1 VRICLVSEEYPTFSS
16 GRGGI
21 GTYTF
26 ALAQGLSKAGEEVVV
41 ISRSEVKEEEYKD
54 GSVLVCRIPPI
65 CFSVPFLHTYLNI
78 FGYSLAVHRKL
89 KKVIQEKGSEI
100 VEAPE
105 YRAEAFFFSRTKK
118 RIPLV
123 VRLHTPHIVTE
134 EVTGIK
140 PDSYSRIVRWMEKET
155 VAHADLVTSPS
166 RSLAELCQDKMQVKK
181 SFSVIPN
188 PIDTSRFIRKG
199 YRDRLS
205 TQVILHVGK
214 FQDLKNTKVLI
225 QALPEVLK
233 KFPQAKLRLI
243 GSDTLTGPCRSS
255 YRQMVEG
262 LAHEL
267 GVRDKVEFSDMMP
280 RKELLEHYQQA
291 RLTVVPSLF
300 ENFPFTCLE
309 AMSCGCPVIASNVG
323 GLPEMIEDGVSGFL
337 FQPDNKKELAEK
349 IVALLSDPA
358 LAESMGNEAA
368 IRVRR
373 YYSQEVIIPQVLNVY
388 RQLAGK
394 SRCSV

>member
-1 VRICLVSEEYPTFSS
+1 MRICLVSEEYPTFSS

-105 YRAEAFFFSRTKK
+105 YGAEAFFFSRTKK

-243 GSDTLTGPCRSS
+243 GSDTLTGPRRSS

-267 GVRDKVEFSDMMP
+267 GVRDKVEFSDMIP

-337 FQPDNKKELAEK
+337 FQPDNKEELAEK

-388 RQLAGK
+388 RRLAGK

>member
-1 VRICLVSEEYPTFSS
+1 VRICLISEEYPTPST

-21 GTYTF
+21 GTYMYT
-26 ALAQGLSKAGEEVVV
+26 LAQGLSKVGEKVFV
-41 ISRSEVKEEEYKD
+41 ISRSEKKEEEYQD
-54 GSVLVCRIPPI
+54 GSVFVYCIPPI
-65 CFSVPFLHTYLNI
+65 QFPVPLVHTYLNI
-78 FGYSLAVHRKL
+78 FGYSLAVNRKL
-89 KKVIQEKGSEI
+89 KKVIGEKEIDI

-105 YRAEAFFFSRTKK
+105 YGAEAFFFSRTKK

-123 VRLHTPHIVTE
+123 VRLHTSHIVTE

-233 KFPQAKLRLI
+233 RFPQAKLRLI
-243 GSDTLTGPCRSS
+243 GSDTLTGPRRSS

-267 GVRDKVEFSDMMP
+267 GVKDKVEFSDMIP
-280 RKELLEHYQQA
+280 RKELIEHYQQA
-291 RLTVVPSLF
+291 RLAVIPSLF

-337 FQPDNKKELAEK
+337 FQPDNKEELAEK

-388 RQLAGK
+388 RRLAGK

>member
-1 VRICLVSEEYPTFSS
+1 MRICLVSEEYPTSSS

-26 ALAQGLSKAGEEVVV
+26 ALAQGLSQSGEEVFV
-41 ISRSEVKEEEYKD
+41 ISRSEVKEEECQD
-54 GSVLVCRIPPI
+54 GSVLVYRIPPL
-65 CFSVPFLHTYLNI
+65 CFSVPFLHTSLNI
-78 FGYSLAVHRKL
+78 FGYSLALHRKL
-89 KKVIQEKGSEI
+89 KKVIREKGIEI

-105 YRAEAFFFSRTKK
+105 YGAEAFFFSRTKK

-140 PDSYSRIVRWMEKET
+140 PDSYSHIVRWMEKET
-155 VAHADLVTSPS
+155 VIHADFITSPS
-166 RSLAELCQDKMQVKK
+166 RSLAELCQDKMKVRK

-188 PIDTSRFIRKG
+188 PIDTSRFISKG

-205 TQVILHVGK
+205 TQVILQVGK

-233 KFPQAKLRLI
+233 IFPQIKLRLI
-243 GSDTLTGPCRSS
+243 GSDTLTGPRSSS

-267 GVRDKVEFSDMMP
+267 GVRDRVEFSDMIP
-280 RKELLEHYQQA
+280 RKELIEHYQQA
-291 RLTVVPSLF
+291 RLAVVPSLF

-337 FQPDNKKELAEK
+337 FQPDNKEELAEK

-373 YYSQEVIIPQVLNVY
+373 CYSQEVIIPQILNVY
-388 RQLAGK
+388 RQLTDKNRGNG
-394 SRCSV
+394 

>member
-1 VRICLVSEEYPTFSS
+1 MRICLVSEEYPTFSS

-105 YRAEAFFFSRTKK
+105 YGAEAFFFSRTKK

-233 KFPQAKLRLI
+233 KFPQAKLKLI
-243 GSDTLTGPCRSS
+243 GSDTLTGPRRSS

-267 GVRDKVEFSDMMP
+267 GVRDKVEFSDMIP
-280 RKELLEHYQQA
+280 RKELIEHYQQA
-291 RLTVVPSLF
+291 RLAVIPSLF

-337 FQPDNKKELAEK
+337 FQPDNKEELAEK

-388 RQLAGK
+388 RRLAGK

>member
-105 YRAEAFFFSRTKK
+105 YGAEAFFFSRTKK

-134 EVTGIK
+134 EVTEIK

-188 PIDTSRFIRKG
+188 PIDTSQFIRKG

-233 KFPQAKLRLI
+233 RFPQAKLRLI
-243 GSDTLTGPCRSS
+243 GSDTLTGPRRSS

-267 GVRDKVEFSDMMP
+267 GVKDKVEFSDMIP
-280 RKELLEHYQQA
+280 RKELIEHYQQA
-291 RLTVVPSLF
+291 RLAVIPSLF

-337 FQPDNKKELAEK
+337 FQPDNKEELAEK

-388 RQLAGK
+388 RRLAGK

>member
-105 YRAEAFFFSRTKK
+105 YGAEAFFFSRTKK

-233 KFPQAKLRLI
+233 RFPQAKLRLI
-243 GSDTLTGPCRSS
+243 GSDTLTGPRRSS

-267 GVRDKVEFSDMMP
+267 GVRDKVEFSDMIP

>member
-1 VRICLVSEEYPTFSS
+1 MRICLVSEEYPTFSS

-78 FGYSLAVHRKL
+78 FGYSLAVHQKL

-105 YRAEAFFFSRTKK
+105 YGAEAFFFSRTKK

-243 GSDTLTGPCRSS
+243 GSDTLTGPRRSS

-337 FQPDNKKELAEK
+337 FQPDNKEELAEK

-373 YYSQEVIIPQVLNVY
+373 YYSQEVIIPQVLKVY